1 MTAPRLLVG
10 SGIGRCRVRV
20 APRAGGITRTPN
32 PGDRRS
38 VLIAASP
45 KAEDEIRDTLAA
57 MHGRMIDVVRPM
69 TSADRASVIG
79 FLRAMQEAVDEIDR

>member
-1 MTAPRLLVG
+1 M
-10 SGIGRCRVRV
+10 
-20 APRAGGITRTPN
+20 
-32 PGDRRS
+32 
-38 VLIAASP
+38 
-45 KAEDEIRDTLAA
+45 DEIRDTLAA

>member
-1 MTAPRLLVG
+1 MTVEN
-10 SGIGRCRVRV
+10 RV
-20 APRAGGITRTPN
+20 N
-32 PGDRRS
+32 GD
-38 VLIAASP
+38 ASP
-45 KAEDEIRDTLAA
+45 HAAVDGDGRERAARAPLPRSREDEIRDTLAA

>member
-1 MTAPRLLVG
+1 
-10 SGIGRCRVRV
+10 
-20 APRAGGITRTPN
+20 
-32 PGDRRS
+32 
-38 VLIAASP
+38 
-45 KAEDEIRDTLAA
+45 